1 MMVWGSGSSYLNG
14 NRTSA
19 MKILGQEP
27 LTEVTEEPWGLS
39 QSPYSRLFLVLIKL
53 TKESTKWPARSPS
66 GISWGREWR
75 DVAGLIIAFLLLLL
89 LFVRKQEHFP
99 CLCFLVLGCLFFF
112 FFQDPKD
119 FKIVQQWTSPWFMF
133 WIPIQIQLFN
143 SKEMLLEED
152 NRGYFED
159 DSKWVCHYC
168 LWVKSAYVSQSLF
181 PDASSRG
188 DPI

>member
-1 MMVWGSGSSYLNG
+1 
-14 NRTSA
+14 

-112 FFQDPKD
+112 FF
-119 FKIVQQWTSPWFMF
+119 KILKILKLSSSEQV
-133 WIPIQIQLFN
+133 LD
-143 SKEMLLEED
+143 LC
-152 NRGYFED
+152 FE
-159 DSKWVCHYC
+159 
-168 LWVKSAYVSQSLF
+168 SQSKSNFLILKKCCWKRIIEAILKMIQNGF
-181 PDASSRG
+181 AIIAFG
-188 DPI
+188 